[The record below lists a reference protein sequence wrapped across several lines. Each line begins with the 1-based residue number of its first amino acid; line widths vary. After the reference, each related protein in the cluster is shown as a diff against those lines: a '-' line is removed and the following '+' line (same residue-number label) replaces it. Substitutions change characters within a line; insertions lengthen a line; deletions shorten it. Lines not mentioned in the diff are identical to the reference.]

1 MKRFMMVCASVVM
14 LSCLAS
20 AQEKKDLSARIQSSL
35 EQVRSSM
42 SDGKGVRNGNLEEC
56 KISGYDCK
64 EVVDLFYEIFM
75 EEDEAGEP
83 RFSTE
88 QQELV
93 IVEPY
98 AAQLTEMKIVIVRI
112 DLDRGGGMRIGLED
126 GTEVALPLKDKP
138 SSVTF
143 PDGDFFAFP
152 PKKAAPELEGP
163 LPQYLHTVTP
173 PEVK

>member
-42 SDGKGVRNGNLEEC
+42 SDGKGVRNENLEEC

-98 AAQLTEMKIVIVRI
+98 AAQLAEMKIVIVEEPESSAVKTALSKCCSAMVRSQFSE
-112 DLDRGGGMRIGLED
+112 GM
-126 GTEVALPLKDKP
+126 
-138 SSVTF
+138 
-143 PDGDFFAFP
+143 
-152 PKKAAPELEGP
+152 PER
-163 LPQYLHTVTP
+163 
-173 PEVK
+173 